1 MKEFFK
7 AYNAIVEE
15 VNSHV
20 TTRPD
25 KSYGPLTDAQKEE
38 MDEKSIENW
47 EKKAKEGIL
56 FSDSAMKD
64 FNVSLQNVMV
74 TLMNNGISYSDLE
87 SIGITMSDDA
97 KDGGKIVFDENKFK
111 SAMENDAELVSNI
124 FTGGGNVKKGLASII
139 EDTLTPYA
147 TKYRSD
153 NAATADSNGSY
164 GRLVEEA
171 GSEKVPLSVSNNWIY
186 QQLQEMEKTIA
197 TLKSRLKTEQDSYI
211 RQFTTME
218 SMINKFNTQSG
229 YLSQLQG

>member
-1 MKEFFK
+1 
-7 AYNAIVEE
+7 
-15 VNSHV
+15 
-20 TTRPD
+20 
-25 KSYGPLTDAQKEE
+25 
-38 MDEKSIENW
+38 
-47 EKKAKEGIL
+47 
-56 FSDSAMKD
+56 
-64 FNVSLQNVMV
+64 
-74 TLMNNGISYSDLE
+74 
-87 SIGITMSDDA
+87 
-97 KDGGKIVFDENKFK
+97 
-111 SAMENDAELVSNI
+111 MENDAELVSNI